1 MNTRDHVAVC
11 SRSFSKNPVLREE
24 LLSRY
29 ARVTFNDEGEQL
41 AGPSL
46 VRFLTGHDKAITAL
60 ETVSEEVLQQL
71 PQLKV
76 ISKYGVGLD
85 MIDREAMRKY
95 GKHLGWT
102 PGVNR
107 RSVSELVIAFAIAL
121 LRHIPASS
129 REVLS
134 GIWRQH
140 VGRQLTGKTVGIVGC
155 GHIGKDLAPLL
166 RAFDCR
172 VMANDILEFPDF
184 YERHSVE
191 AVSLDCLLEQADIV
205 TLHVP
210 LDETTRGMLD
220 ARRLAR
226 MKPSAILINCAR
238 GGLVDENVLE
248 EMLRTGKLAGAGFD
262 VLADEPP
269 GDLRLLQLPNFLVT
283 PHIGGSSYEAVL
295 AMGRAAI
302 DGLDNHCIP

>member
-1 MNTRDHVAVC
+1 MNSQDRVAVC

-29 ARVTFNDEGEQL
+29 ARVTFNDAGEQL
-41 AGPSL
+41 HGEGL
-46 VRFLTGHDKAITAL
+46 VRFLAGHDKAITAL
-60 ETVSEEVLQQL
+60 ETLSEEVLREL

-76 ISKYGVGLD
+76 IGKYGVGLD
-85 MIDREAMRKY
+85 MIDREAMRKF

-102 PGVNR
+102 GGVNR

-121 LRHIPASS
+121 LRHIPASN

-140 VGRQLTGKTVGIVGC
+140 VGRQLTGKTVGIIGC
-155 GHIGKDLAPLL
+155 GHVGKDLVPLL
-166 RAFDCR
+166 KVFDCR
-172 VMANDILEFPDF
+172 VIANDILDFPEF
-184 YERHSVE
+184 YIRHSIE
-191 AVSLDCLLEQADIV
+191 AASLEYLLEQSDIV

-210 LDETTRGMLD
+210 FDETTRGMLD

-226 MKPSAILINCAR
+226 MKSSAILINCAR
-238 GGLVDENVLE
+238 GGLVDEIALG
-248 EMLRTGKLAGAGFD
+248 EMLRAGKLAGAGFD

-269 GDLRLLQLPNFLVT
+269 RDLRLLDLPNFLVT

-302 DGLDNHCIP
+302 DGLDCHSIP

>member
-1 MNTRDHVAVC
+1 MNTDDRVAVC

-29 ARVTFNDEGEQL
+29 ARVTFNDAGDQLEG
-41 AGPSL
+41 AGL
-46 VRFLTGHDKAITAL
+46 VRFLSGHEKAITAL
-60 ETVSEEVLQQL
+60 ETLSEEVLREL

-76 ISKYGVGLD
+76 IGKYGVGLD

-95 GKHLGWT
+95 GKRLGWT
-102 PGVNR
+102 AGVNR

-121 LRHIPASS
+121 LRHIPASN

-134 GIWRQH
+134 GTWRQH
-140 VGRQLTGKTVGIVGC
+140 VGRQLTGKTVGIIGC
-155 GHIGKDLAPLL
+155 GHIGKDLVPLL
-166 RAFDCR
+166 KAFDCR
-172 VMANDILEFPDF
+172 VMANDILDFPEF
-184 YERHSVE
+184 YRRHSIE
-191 AVSLDCLLEQADIV
+191 AVSLDHLLDQSDIV

-210 LDETTRGMLD
+210 FDETTRGMLD

-226 MKPSAILINCAR
+226 MKSSAILINCAR
-238 GGLVDENVLE
+238 GGLVDENALG
-248 EMLRTGKLAGAGFD
+248 EMLRARKLSGAGFD

-269 GDLRLLQLPNFLVT
+269 RDLRLLELPNFLVT
-283 PHIGGSSYEAVL
+283 PHIGGSSSEAVL

-302 DGLDNHCIP
+302 DGLDSHSIP